1 MAMLKAIGLVFLLL
15 IGLSA
20 SSQVSDF
27 NFKRLSNRDGLSQN
41 WIRCIYQDDIGFMW
55 FGTADGLNRYD
66 GNEFR
71 VYRPKTSNSTDIGDI
86 NVSSILKKSDNEL
99 WVATDLGVYV
109 YNYNED
115 KLELFTAIKPQTVL
129 SIIEDA
135 NKQIWIGTNN
145 GLICYNPS
153 TKNLTS
159 YQNIANDNSSL
170 SSNYINILLED
181 SFGNI
186 WIGTKGGLNVF
197 LRETG
202 KFRRFKPDG
211 VFAGT
216 FTNDIL
222 SLIKDK
228 SNRIWIGYSQD
239 GLYYFNN
246 NPQAE
251 VSFNKFSDGKIIS
264 LMADRQNRLWIG
276 RGTGEGL
283 ERIDLS
289 LPLPIAKNKLVRLK
303 NDLLDPKSISDN
315 SIYSLFQD
323 NRNDIWIG
331 TFGEG
336 INFYSERAKKF
347 NMVKAS
353 NLQTSL
359 SHNLVNAIIEDDKN
373 VYIGTDGGL
382 NIMDKKTGKFRIYR
396 HNINDKKGL
405 TSDAIYALCKDRKG
419 NIWIGTWLGGVNVY
433 NPKTGTFKHF
443 LADGKPS
450 SLSNANVF
458 SIFEDNQGFIWIG
471 TIGGGLNRYDYN
483 TNTFKCYKNDKNNPN
498 SLYYDLV
505 NCIYQTSSGKLYISV
520 YNSLELYD
528 YKNETFT
535 HFKHDYRDT
544 TTNFGNIISIFEDS
558 RHNLWIAANSGLEYF
573 NEKTGTFTA
582 YTTKNGL
589 PDNSI
594 QSILEDSKGNLWIST
609 SKGLSKFENGINLP
623 QNPVFRNYTS
633 DDGLSGDEFK
643 KRSAFENKA
652 GIMYFG
658 SSQGYTYFH
667 PDSIQLNTIPPKA
680 ILSSFSTLGTSRNQ
694 LNRFEHLSRNINM
707 AGQVDLS
714 YKTTDFVIQFSAL
727 NYLNPQHN
735 LFKYKLE
742 GYDADW
748 IYAGNSQVAAY
759 TNMKPGKYKFMVLA
773 SNNDGIWTNTP
784 KTLSI
789 IVHPPWWNTIL
800 AKIIAAQLLLMLI
813 VLIYWLRFRFV
824 EKQKVLLE
832 KIVHLRTNE
841 LSGMN
846 SILEQ
851 RQEEITIQNEELS
864 KHRNHLEDLVEQRT
878 VELEFAKEKAEE
890 SDRLKSA
897 FLANMSHEIRTPMN
911 AIVGFATL
919 LNDNALDDPR
929 KSMFID
935 TINNNCES
943 LLVLIDDIL
952 DISMIESNQLKLSTT
967 EFDAMKI
974 LNELESFYLL
984 RNKTQIS
991 IRFIKNTPLFLN
1003 TDPVRFRQIFNNL
1016 INNAIKYTDNGFIH
1030 FGFEFLEEDIRFYV
1044 KDTGIGI
1051 SSEDQNKIFN
1061 HFYKVELG
1069 NERLY
1074 RGTGIGLS
1082 ICKRLVEMMGGKI
1095 WVESTENIGST
1106 FYFSLPKTLMTVSN
1120 SPKDNSDNTFNLDGV
1135 HVIIAE
1141 DEADNFRL
1149 IESILLPYDVKISW
1163 AKNGLEAIEIVK
1175 NKCTNNCLIL
1185 MDIKM
1190 PLMDGV
1196 TATREIKKINEN
1208 IPIIAVTAY
1217 AQPAD
1222 KIMIANEPFD
1232 DYISKPFKPDVLLS
1246 TISKYT
1252 S

>member
-1 MAMLKAIGLVFLLL
+1 MAMPRAIGLVFLLL

-20 SSQVSDF
+20 KSQVHDF

-71 VYRPKTSNSTDIGDI
+71 VFRPKTNNSIDIGDI

-109 YNYNED
+109 YDYNKD
-115 KLELFTAIKPQTVL
+115 KLIPFLPVKPQTTL
-129 SIIEDA
+129 AIMEDK
-135 NKQIWIGTNN
+135 NRQVWFGTNN
-145 GLICYNPS
+145 GLICYNPA
-153 TKNLTS
+153 TNNQIS
-159 YQNIANDNSSL
+159 YFNSANDNSSL

-181 SFGNI
+181 RYGNI

-197 LRETG
+197 IKKTG
-202 KFRRFKPDG
+202 KFKHFKPTG
-211 VFAGT
+211 IFPGS

-222 SLIKDK
+222 SLCEDK
-228 SNRIWIGYSQD
+228 NNRIWVGYSQD

-251 VSFNKFSDGKIIS
+251 VSLNKFSDGKIIA

-283 ERIDLS
+283 ERLDLS
-289 LPLPIAKNKLVRLK
+289 LPLPVAKNNCVQLK
-303 NDLLDPKSISDN
+303 NELLDPKSLSDN
-315 SIYSLFQD
+315 SIYSIFQD
-323 NRNDIWIG
+323 NQNDIWIG

-347 NMVKAS
+347 NMVKAR
-353 NLQTSL
+353 NITASL
-359 SHNLVNAIIEDDKN
+359 SHNLVNAIIEDEKSLY
-373 VYIGTDGGL
+373 VGTDGGL
-382 NIMDKKTGKFRIYR
+382 NIMDKNTGKFKLYR
-396 HNINDKKGL
+396 HNANDKNGL
-405 TSDAIYALCKDRKG
+405 TADAVYALCKDRKG
-419 NIWIGTWLGGVNVY
+419 NIWIGTWLGGVSMY
-433 NPKTGTFKHF
+433 SPKTGTFRHF
-443 LADGKPS
+443 LADGKPG

-458 SIFEDNQGFIWIG
+458 SIFEDNRGFIWIG

-483 TNTFKCYKNDKNNPN
+483 TNTFKCYKNDKNDPN

-505 NCIYQTSSGKLYISV
+505 NCIYQTQNGKLYVSV
-520 YNSLELYD
+520 YNSLELFD
-528 YKNETFT
+528 YENETFT

-544 TTNFGNIISIFEDS
+544 ATHYGNIISLFEDS
-558 RHNLWIAANSGLEYF
+558 RHNLWVATNSGLEYF
-573 NEKTGTFTA
+573 NEKAGTFTA

-594 QSILEDSKGNLWIST
+594 QAILEDSKGNLWVST

-623 QNPVFRNYTS
+623 KDPVFRNYTS
-633 DDGLSGDEFK
+633 DDGLSGNEFK
-643 KRSAFENKA
+643 KRSAFKNKD
-652 GIMYFG
+652 GILYFG
-658 SSQGYTYFH
+658 SSQGYTFFQ
-667 PDSIQLNTIPPKA
+667 PDSIKLNLEPPKA
-680 ILSSFSTLGTSRNQ
+680 ILSSFSVLGTSRNQ

-707 AGQVDLS
+707 TGQIDLS
-714 YKTTDFVIQFSAL
+714 YKTTDFVIGFSAL
-727 NYLNPQHN
+727 NYLNPQYN

-742 GYDADW
+742 GYDVDW
-748 IYAGNSQVAAY
+748 IYAGNLQVAAY

-773 SNNDGIWTNTP
+773 SNNDGMWTNTP

-789 IVHPPWWNTIL
+789 IIHPPWWNTTL
-800 AKIIAAQLLLMLI
+800 ARIIAAQLLLMLI
-813 VLIYWLRFRFV
+813 ILIYWLRFRFV
-824 EKQKVLLE
+824 EKQKIMLE
-832 KIVHLRTNE
+832 KLVKLRTNE
-841 LSGMN
+841 LTN
-846 SILEQ
+846 VNTILEQ

-864 KHRNHLEDLVEQRT
+864 QHRNHLEELVEQRT

-911 AIVGFATL
+911 AIIGFSTL
-919 LNDNALDDPR
+919 LNDDDLDNPR
-929 KSMFID
+929 KKMFIE
-935 TINNNCES
+935 TINSNCES

-952 DISMIESNQLKLSTT
+952 DISMIESNQLKLSPA

-984 RNKTQIS
+984 RNKTQLN
-991 IRFIKNTPLFLN
+991 IRFIKNTPLLLN
-1003 TDPVRFRQIFNNL
+1003 TDPVRFKQIFSNL
-1016 INNAIKYTDNGFIH
+1016 INNALKYTETGFIH
-1030 FGFEFLEEDIRFYV
+1030 FGFEFLEEDIKFYV
-1044 KDTGIGI
+1044 KDSGIGI
-1051 SSEDQNKIFN
+1051 STDDQNKIFN
-1061 HFYKVELG
+1061 HFYKAELG

-1074 RGTGIGLS
+1074 RGAGIGLS

-1095 WVESTENIGST
+1095 WVESKVNEGSA
-1106 FYFSLPKTLMTVSN
+1106 FYFTFPKTLMVVS
-1120 SPKDNSDNTFNLDGV
+1120 STQKEDTENTFKLDGI
-1135 HVIIAE
+1135 HLIIAE
-1141 DEADNFRL
+1141 DETDNFRL

-1163 AKNGLEAIEIVK
+1163 AKNGIEAIDMVK
-1175 NKCTNNCLIL
+1175 TLCTNNCLIL

-1190 PLMDGV
+1190 PIMDGI
-1196 TATREIKKINEN
+1196 TATREIKKINER
-1208 IPIIAVTAY
+1208 IPIIAITAY

-1222 KIMIANEPFD
+1222 KVMIANEPFD
-1232 DYISKPFKPDVLLS
+1232 DYISKPYKPDVLLS

-1252 S
+1252 L

>member
-1 MAMLKAIGLVFLLL
+1 MAMLKAIGLVFLLH

-27 NFKRLSNRDGLSQN
+27 YFKRLSNSNGLSQN
-41 WIRCIYQDDIGFMW
+41 WVRCIYQDDIGFMW

-71 VYRPKTSNSTDIGDI
+71 VYRPKTINSTDIGDI

-99 WVATDLGVYV
+99 WVATDLGVYI

-159 YQNIANDNSSL
+159 YHHIANDNSSL

-181 SFGNI
+181 SFENI

-222 SLIKDK
+222 SLCEDK
-228 SNRIWIGYSQD
+228 NNRMWVGYSQD

-289 LPLPIAKNKLVRLK
+289 LPLPIAKNNLVRLK

-353 NLQTSL
+353 NLPTSL
-359 SHNLVNAIIEDDKN
+359 SHNLVNAIIEDDKSI
-373 VYIGTDGGL
+373 YIGTDGGL
-382 NIMDKKTGKFRIYR
+382 NIMDKKTGKFKLYR
-396 HNINDKKGL
+396 HNTNDKHGL
-405 TSDAIYALCKDRKG
+405 TADAVYALCKDRKG

-433 NPKTGTFKHF
+433 NPKTETFKHF
-443 LADGKPS
+443 LADGKPG

-458 SIFEDNQGFIWIG
+458 SFFEDDQGFIWIG

-483 TNTFKCYKNDKNNPN
+483 TNTFKCYKNDKNDPN

-520 YNSLELYD
+520 YNSLELFD

-544 TTNFGNIISIFEDS
+544 ATNFGNIISIFEDS
-558 RHNLWIAANSGLEYF
+558 RHNLWIATNSGLEYF
-573 NEKTGTFTA
+573 NEKTETFTA

-643 KRSAFENKA
+643 KRSAFKNKA
-652 GIMYFG
+652 GIMFFG

-707 AGQVDLS
+707 TGHIDLS
-714 YKTTDFVIQFSAL
+714 YKTTDFVIRFSAL

-748 IYAGNSQVAAY
+748 IYAGNQQVAAY

-789 IVHPPWWNTIL
+789 IIHPPWWNTIL

-824 EKQKVLLE
+824 EKQKIILE
-832 KIVHLRTNE
+832 KLVKLRTNE
-841 LSGMN
+841 LTNANTIM
-846 SILEQ
+846 EQ

-864 KHRNHLEDLVEQRT
+864 KHRNHLEELVDQRT

-919 LNDNALDDPR
+919 LNDDDLDNPR
-929 KSMFID
+929 KKMFIE
-935 TINNNCES
+935 TINSNCES

-952 DISMIESNQLKLSTT
+952 DISMIESNQLKLSPA

-984 RNKTQIS
+984 RNKTQLN
-991 IRFIKNTPLFLN
+991 IRFIKNAPLFLN

-1030 FGFEFLEEDIRFYV
+1030 FGFEFLEEDIKFFV
-1044 KDTGIGI
+1044 KDSGIGI
-1051 SSEDQNKIFN
+1051 SPDDINKIFN
-1061 HFYKVELG
+1061 HFYKGELG

-1074 RGTGIGLS
+1074 RGAGIGLS
-1082 ICKRLVEMMGGKI
+1082 ICKKLVEMMEGNI
-1095 WVESTENIGST
+1095 WVESTENVGST
-1106 FYFSLPKTLMTVSN
+1106 FYFTLPKTLMAVSN
-1120 SPKDNSDNTFNLDGV
+1120 QQKESLENNFKLDGI
-1135 HVIIAE
+1135 HLIIAE